1 MYAGILQKPRA
12 LQVLD
17 VFRAYVMRLTPTQ
30 STFQT
35 VEYDCG
41 HHCPLIRKGRLYGP
55 LILALDFIY
64 FVTVAVG
71 VVEAVNKV
79 IVNFFHIDN
88 LKSESGLAQHFPS

>member
-41 HHCPLIRKGRLYGP
+41 HVIPQKEKAAYAAMSAIR
-55 LILALDFIY
+55 D
-64 FVTVAVG
+64 
-71 VVEAVNKV
+71 
-79 IVNFFHIDN
+79 
-88 LKSESGLAQHFPS
+88 